1 MKTDKYIN
9 LFDKYL
15 DKFIDYL
22 PIIVTSLILLLLGIW
37 LIRLF
42 TKKVKKSQKYQT
54 FDPSVAYFTI
64 TALKISLYVLLFIT
78 IASLLGIP
86 MTSVIAILGSIGI
99 ALGLAMQSHIS
110 NIAAAIE
117 ILILKQLQVGDYV
130 QISEYNGTVKQIRM
144 FYTIINTIDNR
155 QVIIP
160 NNLIVNNTFINYTKE
175 NFRKIDL
182 LVGIGY
188 SSSIIQAKEVILQ
201 LISEDQRIINEPEP
215 PMVAVSELAN
225 SSVNLV
231 IRAWTKTEDM
241 LDVKFTLL
249 ERIKTEFD
257 NKGIEI
263 PFQQRVVYL
272 RNEQERKKT

>member
-22 PIIVTSLILLLLGIW
+22 PIIVTSLILLFLGIW

-54 FDPSVAYFTI
+54 IDPSVAYFTI

>member
-22 PIIVTSLILLLLGIW
+22 PIIVTSLILLFLGIW

>member
-1 MKTDKYIN
+1 MKTEKYIN
-9 LFDKYL
+9 LFDKYF

-22 PIIVTSLILLLLGIW
+22 PIIVASLILLFLGIW

-42 TKKVKKSQKYQT
+42 TKKVKKSRKYQT

-64 TALKISLYVLLFIT
+64 TTLKITLYVLLFIT

-117 ILILKQLQVGDYV
+117 ILILKQLQIGDYV

-160 NNLIVNNTFINYTKE
+160 NNLIVNNPFINYTKE

-182 LVGIGY
+182 LVGISY

-215 PMVAVSELAN
+215 PMVAVSELAD

-231 IRAWTKTEDM
+231 IRAWTKTADM
-241 LDVKFTLL
+241 FDVKFTLL

-272 RNEQERKKT
+272 RNEQESKTT